1 VDDRRPRYRSGFECS
16 LATSGDAVVARLRGE
31 LDLAAARVLEQ
42 ALLRVI
48 ADRPPRVII
57 DLRAV
62 EFMGSTGLHALSR
75 LRHRLGEDSQL
86 LVVRG
91 PESVQRVLE
100 ISGLATQLR
109 FIDAAD
115 VDAELG
121 AA

>member
-1 VDDRRPRYRSGFECS
+1 
-16 LATSGDAVVARLRGE
+16 
-31 LDLAAARVLEQ
+31 
-42 ALLRVI
+42 
-48 ADRPPRVII
+48 
-57 DLRAV
+57 
-62 EFMGSTGLHALSR
+62 
-75 LRHRLGEDSQL
+75 LGEDSQL